1 MCRCESGWSPQFRWA
16 EVRRLS
22 PQTEGVVAHRE
33 RAAGRES
40 GVAGSI
46 PACEAPYLRHHLSIE
61 SFRRAAELG
70 LSAKALQW
78 ASRFKPCATGQP
90 VDGPTRLLSVVPFHR
105 AEGRRLSNSKVEC
118 RPCKPEAAGSTPA
131 SDAVPCPMLFHFDG
145 SQDWVIAR
153 QARGRRFESGLRFQ
167 IPE

>member
-22 PQTEGVVAHRE
+22 LQNEGVVAHRE

-90 VDGPTRLLSVVPFHR
+90 VDGPTRFLSV
-105 AEGRRLSNSKVEC
+105 ANSIGPKVVGYLTQLVEY
-118 RPCKPEAAGSTPA
+118 RPRKPEAAGSIPA

-145 SQDWVIAR
+145 SQDWVIACN
-153 QARGRRFESGLRFQ
+153 ARGRRFESGLRL
-167 IPE
+167 